1 MWLYACK
8 VPLRPLKAMSVQW
21 PTRDRLSLKPCPLS
35 LQKLRPPEGVES
47 INKSASFPV
56 VFERWRSRLHQHA
69 ASYVSQSGHSSG
81 SATSPLSCQCW
92 TTGELQEE
100 ILSQLGTSLDTTKW
114 RKWFR
119 YHPCHFGLTSQL
131 HARFMASSTQAWK
144 VRSLGWLCS
153 TRLMCWWKAYHCDC
167 IFFPRRLL

>member
-1 MWLYACK
+1 
-8 VPLRPLKAMSVQW
+8 MSVQW
-21 PTRDRLSLKPCPLS
+21 PTRDGLSLKPCPLS
-35 LQKLRPPEGVES
+35 LQKLWPPVVPKEWS
-47 INKSASFPV
+47 LLTNQQAFPV

-81 SATSPLSCQCW
+81 SATSPLSCQSW
-92 TTGELQEE
+92 ITGELQEE
-100 ILSQLGTSLDTTKW
+100 ILSQLGTSLGTSKW

-119 YHPCHFGLTSQL
+119 YHPCHLQWSNFKL

-153 TRLMCWWKAYHCDC
+153 TCLMCRWKV
-167 IFFPRRLL
+167 